1 MIRAAKIL
9 ALAFLTLWL
18 SPPVSAQAN
27 ATATQTVERLN
38 ETLLQVMQ
46 GAQALG
52 YAGRYDTLAPV
63 LEESFDFALMARVA
77 VGRHWRAL
85 NDAQKSELVDSF
97 SRLSIAT
104 FAARFDGYSGEAFQ
118 VNGEATQRKN
128 TVLVSNSLVKSSGET
143 IPINYLLREIEGQW
157 RIIDIYLDA
166 KYSELALKRSEY
178 SSVVDRKG
186 FDGLLDVMRDK
197 IAEIAPNDG

>member
-1 MIRAAKIL
+1 MLRAARIL

-18 SPPVSAQAN
+18 SQPVAAQAN
-27 ATATQTVERLN
+27 NTPSETVERLN
-38 ETLLQVMQ
+38 ETLLEVMQ
-46 GAQALG
+46 EAQALG

-63 LEESFDFALMARVA
+63 LEEAFDFALMARVA
-77 VGRHWRAL
+77 VGRYWRQL
-85 NDAQKSELVDSF
+85 DDAQKSELVDSF

-104 FAARFDGYSGEAFQ
+104 FAARFNGYSGEAFQ
-118 VNGEATQRKN
+118 VNGETAQRKN
-128 TVLVSNSLVKSSGET
+128 TVLVTNTLVKSSGET

-178 SSVVDRKG
+178 SSVVERKG
-186 FDGLLDVMRDK
+186 FEGLLDVMRDK

>member
-1 MIRAAKIL
+1 MVRAAKIL
-9 ALAFLTLWL
+9 ALSFLALWL
-18 SPPVSAQAN
+18 SQPVSAQAN
-27 ATATQTVERLN
+27 ATATATVERLN

-46 GAQALG
+46 EAQALG

-85 NDAQKSELVDSF
+85 DDAQKSELVDSF

-104 FAARFDGYSGEAFQ
+104 FAARFNGYSGEAFQ

-128 TVLVSNSLVKSSGET
+128 TVLVSNNLVKSSGET
-143 IPINYLLREIEGQW
+143 IPIDYLLREIKGQW
-157 RIIDIYLDA
+157 RIIDIFLDA

-178 SSVVDRKG
+178 SSVVERKG

-197 IAEIAPNDG
+197 IAEIAPKDG

>member
-1 MIRAAKIL
+1 MIRAANVL
-9 ALAFLTLWL
+9 ALSFLALWL
-18 SPPVSAQAN
+18 SHPVRAQAY
-27 ATATQTVERLN
+27 ATATETVERLN
-38 ETLLQVMQ
+38 ETLLHVMQ
-46 GAQALG
+46 EAQALG
-52 YAGRYDTLAPV
+52 YAGRYDRLAPV

-77 VGRHWRAL
+77 VGRHWRDL
-85 NDAQKSELVDSF
+85 NGEQQSELVDSF

-118 VNGEATQRKN
+118 VNGETSQRKN
-128 TVLVSNSLVKSSGET
+128 TVLVSNTLVKGSGET
-143 IPINYLLREIEGQW
+143 IPINYLLREIDGHW

-178 SSVVDRKG
+178 SSVVERKG

>member
-18 SPPVSAQAN
+18 SQPVSAQAN

-38 ETLLQVMQ
+38 AALLQVMQ
-46 GAQALG
+46 EAQALG

-77 VGRHWRAL
+77 VGRHWREL
-85 NDAQKSELVDSF
+85 SDAQKSELVDSF

-104 FAARFDGYSGEAFQ
+104 FAARFNGYSGEAFQ
-118 VNGEATQRKN
+118 VNGEATQRRN
-128 TVLVSNSLVKSSGET
+128 TVLVSNNLVKSSGET
-143 IPINYLLREIEGQW
+143 IPINYLLREIQGQW

-178 SSVVDRKG
+178 SSVVERKG